1 MSFPNIITDKP
12 TGSEY
17 VSKIDDFERETR
29 SWLKQ
34 CMQSVSGYPT
44 VETIKIAGWT
54 SSTRP
59 KSNPNGGYLLGYNTS
74 TKSLDLVA
82 PSGGA
87 IEVLSPEIKK
97 SIALLA
103 YPVGSYYYT
112 SNTSFNPQTAWG
124 GKWEKL
130 QDGRVLIANSSSHA
144 VGSVGGSE
152 TVTLTEAQ
160 MPKHIHSHSHKHS
173 HNRGTMEISGRLL
186 VRNNI
191 YYKSNWNQ
199 DHQPTGAFY
208 EVGKSYRSEGNADDN
223 LLDKLYEFKASRA
236 WTGVTSYDATVGGS
250 YVGGGQAHSNM
261 QPYRTAVCWHRTA

>member
-29 SWLKQ
+29 SWLER
-34 CMQSVSGYPT
+34 CMKSVSGYPT

-112 SNTSFNPQTAWG
+112 SNTSFNPQTEWG
-124 GKWEKL
+124 GRWEKL
-130 QDGRVLIANSSSHA
+130 QDGRVLISNSSSHA

-173 HNRGTMEISGRLL
+173 HNRGTM
-186 VRNNI
+186 NI
-191 YYKSNWNQ
+191 TGFFGADDRMFNSYG
-199 DHQPTGAFY
+199 GAFY
-208 EVGKSYRSEGNADDN
+208 KGKSSDTGSQRSEWGNVFNFD
-223 LLDKLYEFKASRA
+223 ASRT
-236 WTGVTSYDATVGGS
+236 WTGITSYDATVGGS